1 MDQTQARRTSAEYGG
16 MSDVGKRATLKG
28 PAWFRFEMMPTEG
41 AAEQAAYLPEG
52 AKVAVSCSPAKGVE
66 GTLALRKEL
75 SGRGFRVVPHV
86 SARLV
91 KDEAHLEQILRRL
104 GGVGV
109 KDIFVVG
116 GDTKEPAGPFEDAF
130 ALLSAMA
137 DVGHGFAHVG
147 VTGYPEGHPTIADGD
162 LRRAL
167 RDKLPF
173 ATYVVT
179 QMCFDPEAILGWV
192 ASIRREGI
200 ELPVYVGIP
209 GAVERRKLLRISLRI
224 GVGDSVR
231 FLAKH
236 ANIVA
241 SLFKPGYNPDTL
253 VEELAP
259 YIGDRDHNIAGFHV
273 YTFNQV
279 ESTEKW
285 RQRAPSLSG
294 VAAG

>member
-1 MDQTQARRTSAEYGG
+1 MDQTQARRTPTGHNGTGEGSE
-16 MSDVGKRATLKG
+16 RAPLEL
-28 PAWFRFEMMPTEG
+28 PASFRFEMMPTEG
-41 AAEQAAYLPEG
+41 AEEQAVYLPER

-66 GTLALRKEL
+66 GTLALSEKL
-75 SGRGFRVVPHV
+75 SGKGFWVVPHV

-91 KDEAHLEQILRRL
+91 NGEAHLEEILRRL
-104 GGVGV
+104 GAAGV

-116 GDTKEPAGPFEDAF
+116 GDAKEPAGPYADAL

-137 DVGHGFAHVG
+137 NLGHDFKHVG
-147 VTGYPEGHPTIADGD
+147 VTGYPEGHPAIPDDA

-167 RDKLPF
+167 QDKLPF
-173 ATYVVT
+173 ATYIVT
-179 QMCFDPEAILGWV
+179 QMCFDPGAIVGWV
-192 ASIRREGI
+192 ADIRQEGI

-209 GAVERRKLLRISLRI
+209 GAVERKKLLRISLRI

-236 ANIVA
+236 TNIVA

-259 YIGDRDHNIAGFHV
+259 YVGDRDHNIAGFHV

-285 RQRAPSLSG
+285 RQRTPSLSG

>member
-1 MDQTQARRTSAEYGG
+1 
-16 MSDVGKRATLKG
+16 MSDGGKRATLEA

-41 AAEQAAYLPEG
+41 AVEQAAYLPEG

-66 GTLALRKEL
+66 GTLALSEEL

-91 KDEAHLEQILRRL
+91 KDEAHLEEILRRL

-130 ALLSAMA
+130 ALLSAMG
-137 DVGHGFAHVG
+137 DVGHGFEHVG
-147 VTGYPEGHPTIADGD
+147 VTGYPEGHPAIADD
-162 LRRAL
+162 ALRRAL

-173 ATYVVT
+173 ATYIVT

-192 ASIRREGI
+192 AGIRREGI
-200 ELPVYVGIP
+200 GLPVYVGIP

-241 SLFKPGYNPDTL
+241 SLLKPGYNPDTL

-259 YIGDRDHNIAGFHV
+259 YVGDRAHNIAGFHV

-285 RQRAPSLSG
+285 RRRTPSPSEM
-294 VAAG
+294 AAG